1 MRQSRTMSVV
11 EAIFSTAVGWSLAL
25 VTQMLVFPAVGL
37 QVMLWQNLA
46 LSLVFSGVSI
56 VRGYAVRRFFSR
68 LAERP

>member
-1 MRQSRTMSVV
+1 MSQSRNMSVV
-11 EAIFSTAVGWSLAL
+11 EAVFSTAVGWSLAL

-56 VRGYAVRRFFSR
+56 VRSYAVRRFFSR
-68 LAERP
+68 LEART